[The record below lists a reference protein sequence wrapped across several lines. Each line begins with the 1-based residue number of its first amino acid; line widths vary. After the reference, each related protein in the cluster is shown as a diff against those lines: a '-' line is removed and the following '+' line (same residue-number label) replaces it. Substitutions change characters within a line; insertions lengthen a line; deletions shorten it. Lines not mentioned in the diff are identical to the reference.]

1 MRINDSSFEE
11 EDVPLPQPGDMH
23 MKLKK
28 SSFPKRANQS
38 NNRYIPSHFW
48 HKSKGDLCEL
58 KAQLSSSPPSSSPPK
73 ENRVSGMGTPIG
85 NCQAWGRCPG
95 IVSPS
100 HSYLQHFSQFDPFG
114 NILIQQNKVLVRSSF
129 DFCFM
134 ILLCNRV
141 RELYI
146 IKISFES
153 RAWLSCYDLE
163 KKRERIK
170 RNKEIILILW
180 RVMTSHIKS
189 MMNKSC

>member
-1 MRINDSSFEE
+1 
-11 EDVPLPQPGDMH
+11 
-23 MKLKK
+23 
-28 SSFPKRANQS
+28 
-38 NNRYIPSHFW
+38 
-48 HKSKGDLCEL
+48 
-58 KAQLSSSPPSSSPPK
+58 
-73 ENRVSGMGTPIG
+73 
-85 NCQAWGRCPG
+85 
-95 IVSPS
+95 
-100 HSYLQHFSQFDPFG
+100 
-114 NILIQQNKVLVRSSF
+114 
-129 DFCFM
+129 M

-163 KKRERIK
+163 GIKVRIK